1 MTNQQL
7 VTEVAEVIMIEH
19 SAHLSGTVP
28 VAGAKNAVLVIML
41 SLLLAKGKS
50 VLKNVPDLSDVRHM
64 ISLLEDLGAT
74 VTFDAEQKV
83 LTVDTTNFS
92 GYTVR
97 QQTMQKMRASI
108 LVLGPLLVRQ
118 QRAEI
123 ALPGGCV
130 LGLRQLDYHF
140 ENFRRLGAIVTQD
153 QQQLLAIVP
162 ASGLQAQRLAL
173 DYPSVGA
180 TENLLMAAT
189 LTPGTT
195 EIVNAALEP
204 EVLDLIQVLQLM
216 GADIAIELPATI
228 KINGVAALRPVVY
241 TIMPDRLEAGC
252 LLLAAAATG
261 GELFLPNISPNLLDI
276 VLFKLLEM
284 GHTIQAERGQPG
296 IWLKAA
302 RNPKAVSFKT
312 APYPGFPTDLQAPML
327 AAQCTAFGVSQIEET
342 VYENRLTHV
351 RELIKMGAQIQFTNT
366 KATITGVD
374 DLYGTE
380 VVASDIRA
388 SFALILAGLIAQGR
402 TIMHGI
408 THFRRGYDGME
419 RKLQTLGAKIT
430 ISNLAEL
437 NPALKPSGL
446 SAERL

>member
-1 MTNQQL
+1 
-7 VTEVAEVIMIEH
+7 
-19 SAHLSGTVP
+19 
-28 VAGAKNAVLVIML
+28 
-41 SLLLAKGKS
+41 
-50 VLKNVPDLSDVRHM
+50 
-64 ISLLEDLGAT
+64 
-74 VTFDAEQKV
+74 
-83 LTVDTTNFS
+83 
-92 GYTVR
+92 
-97 QQTMQKMRASI
+97 
-108 LVLGPLLVRQ
+108 
-118 QRAEI
+118 
-123 ALPGGCV
+123 
-130 LGLRQLDYHF
+130 
-140 ENFRRLGAIVTQD
+140 
-153 QQQLLAIVP
+153 
-162 ASGLQAQRLAL
+162 
-173 DYPSVGA
+173 
-180 TENLLMAAT
+180 
-189 LTPGTT
+189 
-195 EIVNAALEP
+195 
-204 EVLDLIQVLQLM
+204 
-216 GADIAIELPATI
+216 
-228 KINGVAALRPVVY
+228 
-241 TIMPDRLEAGC
+241 
-252 LLLAAAATG
+252 
-261 GELFLPNISPNLLDI
+261 
-276 VLFKLLEM
+276 
-284 GHTIQAERGQPG
+284 QPG